1 MYFQKC
7 NSTAAFRFRSLSWF
21 WQPTMHHSQSQ
32 RRWKPE
38 SHRHWEFWIGLF
50 VCIMTIQLLGI
61 TSGKY
66 QTLLVCAQWK
76 HPCSMHVSGLII
88 FYSSNLW
95 LPQVHFL
102 CQHAHD
108 PLRVPTEP
116 TPSEEAM
123 VQLVSTGVH
132 LKRVQISIETL
143 LITRFFFSKLDVS
156 TIHEIL
162 PDIKH
167 HVPDICLKNLEN
179 GMTSGRPHDRGLW
192 CFWKKWFICAWTHT
206 KVNFVGLDRFS
217 AKGIEAGWIGCAES
231 FSEFCLLL

>member
-1 MYFQKC
+1 MHPLTSIECIFKNATQLQHSGSVPFLGFGK
-7 NSTAAFRFRSLSWF
+7 
-21 WQPTMHHSQSQ
+21 QMMHHSQSQ

-66 QTLLVCAQWK
+66 QTYLVCAQWK

-95 LPQVHFL
+95 LPQVHLL

-116 TPSEEAM
+116 TPSEEVAM

-132 LKRVQISIETL
+132 LKLVQISIETL
-143 LITRFFFSKLDVS
+143 LITRFFSKLDVS

-167 HVPDICLKNLEN
+167 HVPNICLKMEW
-179 GMTSGRPHDRGLW
+179 H
-192 CFWKKWFICAWTHT
+192 
-206 KVNFVGLDRFS
+206 LDVHM
-217 AKGIEAGWIGCAES
+217 IAGFGVFEKNDLFAREPIQR
-231 FSEFCLLL
+231 